1 MCISGQKHVNSVKTI
16 LYYGPKKST
25 GCPFSS
31 IFHEKITTFMRISV
45 KKRTFSKENT
55 LSSPYFVRKTSI
67 LSKTLCSHVNFFKIF
82 MKNPLL
88 PCLYLVKKH
97 QFYQS
102 STTLMAKN
110 SKDALFS
117 NFSRKNNC
125 PHAHTLS
132 KKTSILLK
140 SKRLCS
146 HSHIFSKIRSFS
158 QKHDAPMTL
167 YLNFSSKPRCCH
179 A

>member
-1 MCISGQKHVNSVKTI
+1 MRIFGQKHVNSVKTI

-55 LSSPYFVRKTSI
+55 LSCPYFVRKTSI

-88 PCLYLVKKH
+88 PCLYLVKK
-97 QFYQS
+97 
-102 STTLMAKN
+102 
-110 SKDALFS
+110 
-117 NFSRKNNC
+117 
-125 PHAHTLS
+125 
-132 KKTSILLK
+132 KTSIL
-140 SKRLCS
+140 SKLYY
-146 HSHIFSKIRSFS
+146 IFGQKVNRMPFFLIFHVKI
-158 QKHDAPMTL
+158 TI
-167 YLNFSSKPRCCH
+167 
-179 A
+179 